1 MGSSNLWLPQFG
13 VDAMNGYFAASGG
26 GMLGADVPPF
36 HPSMTPPDHG
46 GYGLGL
52 CSGGATATAAD
63 INAQCTANNLML
75 ASLASQLYASAPH
88 AQRPSYGDHLG
99 ARTPPEEEMDGGYD
113 RPYAALLA
121 YHGKSEARAMAPCSI
136 SSSDS
141 MASSTD
147 QFSPGSAITHMSR
160 AVHSSEQSQQAY
172 RPQPQPRF
180 WPVHF
185 AVVVARSPYAPV
197 AQRALNDAVGHV
209 LRGVADVDPDSAV
222 SGASSSSA
230 VSSRDQSMASLEEY
244 SHGHGG
250 ARWGEA
256 QRVRSELLNMLQL
269 MDEKYSQCLEEI
281 QSTTAKFSGLM
292 QPSGSSS
299 SSGGGNG
306 SICAPFAHRA
316 VSSAYR
322 ALRRRITGEIM
333 AAAGAAGWP
342 SHQPHRA
349 AESSMVSCVKMEQS
363 SSWDESAFIQK
374 HVGVRRRPPH
384 QDWRPQRGLPE
395 KSVSVLK
402 AWLFE
407 NFLHPYPQDSEKDML
422 AARSGLT
429 RNQVANWFI
438 NARVRLW
445 KPLIVEL
452 HEELKRSSGG
462 RDGPAPAPA
471 MAQMSS
477 QYVVG

>member
-1 MGSSNLWLPQFG
+1 MGSSYPWSPQFG
-13 VDAMNGYFAASGG
+13 VDAMNGFFAASGG
-26 GMLGADVPPF
+26 CMLGADVPPF
-36 HPSMTPPDHG
+36 HPSMPTPDHG

-52 CSGGATATAAD
+52 CSGGVTAPDVGT
-63 INAQCTANNLML
+63 QLEGNNLLL
-75 ASLASQLYASAPH
+75 ASLAGQLYASASH
-88 AQRPSYGDHLG
+88 AQPPPPQGDHLG
-99 ARTPPEEEMDGGYD
+99 SRTPPEEEMDGGYG
-113 RPYAALLA
+113 RSRAVTLA
-121 YHGKSEARAMAPCSI
+121 CHGQSDARAMAPCSV

-147 QFSPGSAITHMSR
+147 QFSPGPSRSAVTHTSR
-160 AVHSSEQSQQAY
+160 AELSLQQSY
-172 RPQPQPRF
+172 FPQPQPRF

-209 LRGVADVDPDSAV
+209 LRGVADVNADDPSV
-222 SGASSSSA
+222 SGASSCSA
-230 VSSRDQSMASLEEY
+230 AGSGDQSMASLEER
-244 SHGHGG
+244 SHGHGC
-250 ARWGEA
+250 ARWGEVH
-256 QRVRSELLNMLQL
+256 RVRSELIPLLEL
-269 MDEKYSQCLEEI
+269 MDEKYYRCLEEI

-292 QPSGSSS
+292 QPSGSS
-299 SSGGGNG
+299 GG

-333 AAAGAAGWP
+333 AAEGWP
-342 SHQPHRA
+342 SHHHPHR
-349 AESSMVSCVKMEQS
+349 AESSMVSGVKMEQS
-363 SSWDESAFIQK
+363 GSWDESAFIQK
-374 HVGVRRRPPH
+374 HLVPRRRPLPH

-395 KSVSVLK
+395 RSVSVLK

-422 AARSGLT
+422 AARTGLT

-452 HEELKRSSGG
+452 HEELKRSSG
-462 RDGPAPAPA
+462 RVDGPAPPA
-471 MAQMSS
+471 MEHMSS
-477 QYVVG
+477 QYVMG

>member
-1 MGSSNLWLPQFG
+1 MGSSNPWTPQFG
-13 VDAMNGYFAASGG
+13 VDAMNAYFPATG
-26 GMLGADVPPF
+26 GMLCADVPTF
-36 HPSMTPPDHG
+36 HPSMLQPDHG

-52 CSGGATATAAD
+52 CSGGVTASDVGPQFAS
-63 INAQCTANNLML
+63 NNLLL
-75 ASLASQLYASAPH
+75 ASLAGQLYASASH
-88 AQRPSYGDHLG
+88 AQRPPPHGDLLG
-99 ARTPPEEEMDGGYD
+99 AEEMDGVYG
-113 RPYAALLA
+113 RSGEVTLA
-121 YHGKSEARAMAPCSI
+121 CQGQSDARAMAPCSV

-147 QFSPGSAITHMSR
+147 QFSPGPSRSAVTHTSR
-160 AVHSSEQSQQAY
+160 AEPSSQQAY
-172 RPQPQPRF
+172 WPQAPPRF

-197 AQRALNDAVGHV
+197 AQRVLNDAVGHV
-209 LRGVADVDPDSAV
+209 LRGVADDSDASGASLSLQPSSWSAV
-222 SGASSSSA
+222 SY
-230 VSSRDQSMASLEEY
+230 RDQSMASLEEHSH

-256 QRVRSELLNMLQL
+256 RRVRSELINMLQL
-269 MDEKYSQCLEEI
+269 MDEKYCRCLEEI

-292 QPSGSSS
+292 QPSGSID
-299 SSGGGNG
+299 GGG

-333 AAAGAAGWP
+333 AADGRPGQ
-342 SHQPHRA
+342 HHPHR
-349 AESSMVSCVKMEQS
+349 AESSMVSVVKMEQQS

-374 HVGVRRRPPH
+374 HLAVRRRPLP
-384 QDWRPQRGLPE
+384 QQEWRPQRGLPE
-395 KSVSVLK
+395 RSVSVLK

-422 AARSGLT
+422 AARTGLT

-445 KPLIVEL
+445 KPLINEL
-452 HEELKRSSGG
+452 HEELKRGSGG
-462 RDGPAPAPA
+462 GGGPAPAA
-471 MAQMSS
+471 MEQMSS